1 MQKFKLLP
9 ITVAVA
15 ASLASLSSFAADTDI
30 EALEKR
36 IQELES
42 KVVEIDYVND
52 QQPAVLTPDTK
63 VPEGL
68 SLIHI

>member
-42 KVVEIDYVND
+42 KSCRN
-52 QQPAVLTPDTK
+52 
-63 VPEGL
+63 
-68 SLIHI
+68 